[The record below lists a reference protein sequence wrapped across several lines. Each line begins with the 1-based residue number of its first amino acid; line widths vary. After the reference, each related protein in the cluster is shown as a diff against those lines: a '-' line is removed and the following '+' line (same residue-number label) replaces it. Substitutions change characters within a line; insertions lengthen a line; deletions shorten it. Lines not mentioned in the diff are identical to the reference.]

1 MAINNVEPTGF
12 VRKLNRA
19 SVKTSKK
26 TNKNGR
32 PRCYLCNE
40 AGHFQRHCYKNAT
53 YTKNRDAIW
62 RQPLTKRVFHSQ
74 KWEAKGATYK
84 GNVKLGIPQES
95 GAPTKRGLNPKGPT
109 ENKTKKKP
117 PVLLT
122 ISRGNNA
129 YLKGKFG
136 TRETKILVDTGAEQS
151 VISHELFSQLPSSD
165 IKDVDRDYQE
175 VVGAS
180 GEEIKFTAEA
190 LMRFKLGHRTLW
202 QRFWV
207 IKNLRRH
214 AILGSDFLQSNKAQI
229 DFYKQTIRVGPHTF
243 KMADG
248 EGSLK
253 EIHLISTQRRVVL
266 EPNCLTVFVCRASA
280 ETPTGTYMAKFL
292 DNTIGLRDQPG
303 ISIANAVVN
312 VGRDRYVSLLAVN
325 ETTARRVIPARPT
338 VTVAEAIEPRS
349 IEVTT
354 GPKVPTKPVTK
365 NSKPINKKATA
376 KNNDNKPYKVL
387 KVAKQ
392 IRKENPP

>member
-1 MAINNVEPTGF
+1 MEQFAGIQQGPAF
-12 VRKLNRA
+12 KLNGG
-19 SVKTSKK
+19 SNPK
-26 TNKNGR
+26 
-32 PRCYLCNE
+32 E
-40 AGHFQRHCYKNAT
+40 
-53 YTKNRDAIW
+53 
-62 RQPLTKRVFHSQ
+62 KR
-74 KWEAKGATYK
+74 
-84 GNVKLGIPQES
+84 
-95 GAPTKRGLNPKGPT
+95 RKGPT
-109 ENKTKKKP
+109 KVKTKKKTP
-117 PVLLT
+117 IILN
-122 ISRGNNA
+122 IGRGNNS

-136 TRETKILVDTGAEQS
+136 ARDTKILIDTGAEQS
-151 VISHELFSQLPSSD
+151 VISHELFNELPSGD

-175 VVGAS
+175 IVGAS
-180 GEEIKFTAEA
+180 GEELKFTAEA
-190 LMRFKLGHRTLW
+190 LIRFKLGHRTLW

-214 AILGSDFLQSNKAQI
+214 AILGSDFLQSNKAQL

-325 ETTARRVIPARPT
+325 ETTARRVIPARAT
-338 VTVAEAIEPRS
+338 VAVAEAVEPGS
-349 IEVTT
+349 IEEAA
-354 GPKVPTKPVTK
+354 GPNISTKPVTK
-365 NSKPINKKATA
+365 DSKPINNKTSRKH
-376 KNNDNKPYKVL
+376 KNNKPYNARDQKNFHGNRTSKDRRPPVEINDIGRL
-387 KVAKQ
+387 NLREVTTNLAPGQKQ
-392 IRKENPP
+392 ELLALLEKYSHLFAESDWEGG